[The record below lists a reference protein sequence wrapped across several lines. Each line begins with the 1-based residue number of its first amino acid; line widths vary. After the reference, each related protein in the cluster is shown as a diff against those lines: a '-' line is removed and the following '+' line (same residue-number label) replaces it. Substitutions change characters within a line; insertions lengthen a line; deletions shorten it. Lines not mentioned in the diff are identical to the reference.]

1 MHIAARLDANYR
13 GEGNFLGIVRFF
25 NAAVES
31 VRNGGRV
38 R

>member
-1 MHIAARLDANYR
+1 MQKAARLDANYR

-31 VRNGGRV
+31 VRDGDRV